1 MLDSEQ
7 SENVEVIEEVVEA
20 EAEAELEVEGET
32 PEQPDEEPAE
42 ATEDDEL
49 VVTLDGEEP
58 NPDDEL
64 FNPKAPEAP
73 AWVRDMRKTNREQ
86 KKRIRELE
94 KQLESKEPPKQT
106 TLGPKPK
113 LADHSYDSDKYE
125 KALDQW
131 YEQKRAYDAEEQ
143 ERQTAEQ
150 QQQETWNQRLAQYEE
165 AKTVLKVKD
174 FEDAEEN
181 VLEQLNQTQQGMI
194 VSGAEN
200 PALLVYALGK
210 NPKILS
216 QLASI
221 KDPVRFLAEAV
232 RLEATKLKTS
242 SRKAAA
248 APEKRV
254 SGAASSAGS
263 NATLEKLRAE
273 AERTGDFTKV
283 MQYRRQLKA
292 QNKM

>member
-20 EAEAELEVEGET
+20 EAEAELEGEGET

-49 VVTLDGEEP
+49 VVTIDGAEP
-58 NPDDEL
+58 DPDDE
-64 FNPKAPEAP
+64 PSDSKATEAP
-73 AWVRDMRKTNREQ
+73 AWVRDMRKRDREQ

-94 KQLESKEPPKQT
+94 KQLESKDPPKQT
-106 TLGPKPK
+106 ALGIKPK
-113 LADHSYDSDKYE
+113 LADHEYDLDKYE

-131 YEQKRAYDAEEQ
+131 YEQKRAHDAEEQ
-143 ERQTAEQ
+143 KRQAAEQ
-150 QQQETWNQRLAQYEE
+150 QQQETWNQRLAQYE
-165 AKTVLKVKD
+165 KTKTTLKVKD

-194 VSGAEN
+194 VSQAEN

-221 KDPVRFLAEAV
+221 KDPATFLAEAV

-254 SGAASSAGS
+254 SGTASSAGV
-263 NATLEKLRAE
+263 NATLEKLRDE
-273 AERTGDFTKV
+273 AARTGNYSKV
-283 MQYRRQLKA
+283 AAYRRQLKN
-292 QNKM
+292 QN